1 MLNLNLSSKVSQ
13 LDESVSRLAYKEDLT
28 LEIRNRIN
36 KVKQAW
42 RDTSGQFTP
51 DFSQQV
57 DQIFTAKRN
66 VQKVVTILAD
76 YENLAEE
83 LTELEMKLKE
93 DDTSELADVY
103 RKLKRYLALQSKLI
117 EKIKESI
124 DDQTKQE
131 RLTKIEQ
138 KF

>member
-1 MLNLNLSSKVSQ
+1 
-13 LDESVSRLAYKEDLT
+13 
-28 LEIRNRIN
+28 
-36 KVKQAW
+36 
-42 RDTSGQFTP
+42 
-51 DFSQQV
+51 
-57 DQIFTAKRN
+57 
-66 VQKVVTILAD
+66 
-76 YENLAEE
+76 
-83 LTELEMKLKE
+83 MKLKE

-103 RKLKRYLALQSKLI
+103 RKLKRYLALHSKLI